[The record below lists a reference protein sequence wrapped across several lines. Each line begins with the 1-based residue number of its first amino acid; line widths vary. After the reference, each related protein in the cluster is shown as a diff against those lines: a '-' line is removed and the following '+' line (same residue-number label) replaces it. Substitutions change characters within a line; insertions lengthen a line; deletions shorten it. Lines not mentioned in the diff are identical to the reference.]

1 MIEFWEERYKQDEYA
16 YGKDPNEYL
25 KAKLSEQKPGRIL
38 FPAEGEGR
46 NAVFA
51 AKLGWE
57 VTAFDINTEGKKKAL
72 RLAEEEGVEI
82 NYMTTYSPV
91 LSFGEEKFDVIAL
104 IYAHFPS
111 EIRPDYFRHFKH
123 ILKSGGKIIFEG
135 FSPGHLEYQK
145 RNPEVGGPKE
155 EKMLFSEKEIRE
167 AFQGFDFQ
175 EFYEG
180 EVELNEGKFHKGKGR
195 VIRFVAEKK
204 S

>member
-1 MIEFWEERYKQDEYA
+1 MKEFWDERYKEDEYA
-16 YGKDPNEYL
+16 YGKEPNGYL
-25 KAKLSEQKPGRIL
+25 KEKLHELTPGSIL

-51 AKLGWE
+51 AKIGWE
-57 VTAFDINTEGKKKAL
+57 VSAFDISTEGGKKAL
-72 RLAEEEGVEI
+72 RLAKEGGVKI
-82 NYMTTYSPV
+82 KYQTT
-91 LSFGEEKFDVIAL
+91 SFENLKYKKADFDTIAL

-111 EIRPDYFRHFKH
+111 ELRKDYFNYFKY
-123 ILKSGGKIIFEG
+123 ILKPGGKVIFEAFG
-135 FSPGHLEYQK
+135 PRHVEYQK
-145 RNPEVGGPKE
+145 MNPAVGGPKE

-167 AFQGFDFQ
+167 AFHEFNFE

-180 EVELNEGKFHKGKGR
+180 EIELSEGKFHKGKGW

>member
-1 MIEFWEERYKQDEYA
+1 MKEFWEERYKQEDYA

-25 KAKLSEQKPGRIL
+25 EAKLNELKPGRVL

-57 VTAFDINTEGKKKAL
+57 ISAFDISTEGKKKAL

-82 NYMTTYSPV
+82 NYQITDSPD
-91 LSFGEEKFDVIAL
+91 LAFEEENFDVIAL
-104 IYAHFPS
+104 IYAHFPP
-111 EIRPDYFRHFKH
+111 EIRKDYFQHFKH
-123 ILKSGGKIIFEG
+123 ILRKGGKMIFEG
-135 FSPGHLEYQK
+135 FASGHSESQK
-145 RNPEVGGPKE
+145 MNPAVGGPKE

-167 AFQGFDFQ
+167 TFQEFHFQ

-180 EVELNEGKFHKGKGR
+180 EINLNEGEFHKGKGW

-204 S
+204 I